1 MGDLKINHS
10 GVNTTAT
17 WSNADASENNVELKP
32 RSAPSGAVPNVVGMG
47 AMDAMYLLEN
57 YGLHVIIDGKGDVVS
72 QCKARQGADDQQ
84 GQQSPCGPF
93 VPMRHVIA

>member
-72 QCKARQGADDQQ
+72 QSIAPGTAIVK
-84 GQQSPCGPF
+84 GQTIE
-93 VPMRHVIA
+93 IALN